1 MILRRSFLEGSAVL
15 GGVAVLNLGLPA
27 WARSAQANNMAG
39 LTALSGT
46 AFDLDVARTP
56 FIVDGRRGSAITVNG
71 QVPAPLLRWREGDEL
86 TLRVT
91 NHLDEDTSIHWH
103 GILLPYEMDGVPGV
117 TFPGIK
123 PGETFTYDFPVK
135 QAGTYWY
142 HSHSGLQ
149 EQAGHYGP
157 LIIEPRDADPV
168 AYDHEYVVVL
178 SDWTFEKPEQMYA
191 KLKKHGHGFNYQKLT
206 LGDFF
211 RSARAKGLSAA
222 FNEKMMWD
230 RMRMERTD
238 ILDITG
244 ETYTYLVNGHGPGD
258 NWTALFKPGERVR
271 LRFIN
276 TAAMSIFNVRIPG
289 LPMTVVQAD
298 GQDVRPVETDEFQ
311 IGVAETY
318 DVIVRPT
325 EDRAFTIM
333 CEAMDRSGYGRAT
346 LATRPGMEAPIPP
359 LRERPLL
366 TMKDMGMDHGTMDSG
381 SMDHGDMDR
390 GGGQHETHDMHMD
403 MKPDMK
409 MDATSSHDHAVHDHS
424 DNSELSHGDAAHDEP
439 GHDHSSHERATDIME
454 MAAKA
459 QMTRDHDMP
468 MDMKPDMKMDATSS
482 HDHAAHDHSDN
493 SEPSHGD
500 AAHDEPGHDHSSH
513 ERATDIMEMAAKAP
527 MTQDPD
533 MLQGDGQMDHGIM
546 GRGEMNHGSMNRDGG
561 HMEMAMQR
569 HDHPGGPGVV
579 NEAMAPTNRLGE
591 RGLGLESEPHRVLV
605 YTDLASLAP
614 NPDLRAPGREMEL
627 HLTSNMERYMWS
639 FDGVK
644 FAEVDGPITFDQGE
658 RLRLT
663 MVNDTMMAHPIHL
676 HGMFFEVVT
685 AEHAHKPRKHTIVI
699 KPGEKL
705 SVDITADAPGD
716 WAFHCHLLYHMR
728 AGMMRVV
735 SVREHMGGRCPGDSH
750 MDHDAH
756 AQMR

>member
-1 MILRRSFLEGSAVL
+1 VSNMISRRSLLSGSTAV
-15 GGVAVLNLGLPA
+15 GGLTALNFALPA
-27 WARSAQANNMAG
+27 WARSARANDMRG

-46 AFDLDVARTP
+46 TFDLHVARTP
-56 FIVDGRRGSAITVNG
+56 FAVEERQGSAITVNG
-71 QVPAPLLRWREGDEL
+71 QVPAPLLRWREGDDL

-91 NHLDEDTSIHWH
+91 NHLNEDTSIHWH

-123 PGETFTYDFPVK
+123 PGETFTYKFPVK

-142 HSHSGLQ
+142 HSHSGVQ
-149 EQAGHYGP
+149 EQVGHFGP
-157 LIIEPRDADPV
+157 LIIEPKGADPV
-168 AYDHEYVVVL
+168 AFDREYVVVL
-178 SDWTFEKPEQMYA
+178 SDWTFEDPDTLYA
-191 KLKKHGHGFNYQKLT
+191 KLKKRGHGFNYQKLT

-211 RSARAKGLSAA
+211 RDVRARGFGAA
-222 FNEKMMWD
+222 FKEKMDWD

-276 TAAMSIFNVRIPG
+276 AAAMTIFNVRIPG
-289 LPMTVVQAD
+289 LPMTLVQAD
-298 GQDVRPVETDEFQ
+298 GLDVRPVETDEFQ

-318 DVIVRPT
+318 DVVVRPT

-333 CEAMDRSGYGRAT
+333 SEAMDLSGFGLAT

-366 TMKDMGMDHGTMDSG
+366 SMKDMGMDHDAMGHAE
-381 SMDHGDMDR
+381 MDHDSMSNN
-390 GGGQHETHDMHMD
+390 GGAHEGHDMPMDKNMNMDMD
-403 MKPDMK
+403 MKPEMK
-409 MDATSSHDHAVHDHS
+409 MEAPAEHDHGAPDH
-424 DNSELSHGDAAHDEP
+424 LGAGEP
-439 GHDHSSHERATDIME
+439 EHDHSSHERSTDVME
-454 MAAKA
+454 MAAKMQA
-459 QMTRDHDMP
+459 KQAELDHGSM
-468 MDMKPDMKMDATSS
+468 
-482 HDHAAHDHSDN
+482 
-493 SEPSHGD
+493 
-500 AAHDEPGHDHSSH
+500 DHSSMNH
-513 ERATDIMEMAAKAP
+513 DGMEMS
-527 MTQDPD
+527 
-533 MLQGDGQMDHGIM
+533 DGA
-546 GRGEMNHGSMNRDGG
+546 
-561 HMEMAMQR
+561 MEMQR

-591 RGLGLESEPHRVLV
+591 RGLGLENEPHRVLV

-614 NPDLRAPGREMEL
+614 NPDQRAPEREMEL

-644 FAEVDGPITFDQGE
+644 FSEVDGPLIFREGE

-676 HGMFFEVVT
+676 HGMFFDVVT
-685 AEHAHKPRKHTIVI
+685 GGDHAHKPRKHTIVI

-705 SVDITADAPGD
+705 SVDITADALGD

-735 SVREHMGGRCPGDSH
+735 SVRKGMARGMMDHQKMDRGEREHMH
-750 MDHDAH
+750 HDQNDAG
-756 AQMR
+756 AP